1 MEWAL
6 AISHG
11 HNIHYLS
18 DPWQKT
24 AVLDLNQLRKVM
36 EAVAGKI
43 NFTRL
48 YFGQEFC
55 EKALL
60 RPKELLLAIDKA
72 VEHGMEFTL
81 VTPYVTE
88 RGLRELKLLFQELVQ
103 ILPNCEVV
111 VNDWGILHL
120 LKGEFPTLSPILGR
134 LLNKAW
140 RDPRIN
146 SYLPIHNQED
156 FFKPFQSSNL
166 TSPLVKDLLESL
178 KIERVEL
185 DNLPQ
190 GLDAR
195 ISEMG
200 YLTSLYLPYGCITS
214 GRICLLGSWGLE
226 TREKFKA
233 PQSSCGQKC
242 RFCWLEMKDTSN
254 RVPASSEW
262 RILQKGNTVFY
273 LQLDS
278 FLNNSLEQVKSLGID
293 RIVLQPEPL

>member
-24 AVLDLNQLRKVM
+24 AVLDMNQLRKVI

-55 EKALL
+55 EKALP

-72 VEHGMEFTL
+72 IEYGMEFTL

-88 RGLRELKLLFQELVQ
+88 QGLIELKLLFKELVE

-120 LKGEFPTLSPILGR
+120 LNGEFPTLSPILGR

-156 FFKPFQSSNL
+156 FLKPFQSSNL
-166 TSPLVKDLLESL
+166 TSPLIKDLLESL
-178 KIERVEL
+178 KVERVEL

-190 GLDAR
+190 GLDGR
-195 ISEMG
+195 IFEMG

-214 GRICLLGSWGLE
+214 GRVCLLGSWGLE
-226 TREKFKA
+226 VKEKFKA
-233 PQSSCGQKC
+233 SQSNCGQKC
-242 RFCWLEMKDTSN
+242 RFCWLEMKDTGN
-254 RVPASSEW
+254 KVPDSSEW

-278 FLNNSLEQVKSLGID
+278 FLNNSLEQVNSLGID